1 MPLTPEDV
9 QNKRFSTVRFKEG
22 YDEEEVDAFLDEVE
36 AELRRLLGENTDLRT
51 RAPAAPAA
59 APTAAAPVAAA
70 PAAPVAAAP
79 AAPAE
84 EPSEAALRTL
94 LLAQR
99 TADEAIAQ
107 AKQEAEQIVASAK
120 VRASS
125 IESEAQTQH
134 AQAMADLQRQRT
146 TLEAAIDELRAFE
159 REYRTRLKAYL
170 EGQLRDLDTRGTAAP
185 GQAPAA
191 AVPSSPPPPPS
202 SAAAPS
208 APAAPATPP
217 AAAGGQPPGVP
228 RLAPPAGAGGAGA
241 GGAGAGAAGAPR
253 PPTPS
258 PFSAAPPLVEDVDA
272 GSDAPGGPPR
282 EAEADTEDTGT
293 PGGSPS

>member
-36 AELRRLLGENTDLRT
+36 AELRRLLGENSDLRSH
-51 RAPAAPAA
+51 PAA
-59 APTAAAPVAAA
+59 AS

-79 AAPAE
+79 VPQAQPAPPAE

-107 AKQEAEQIVASAK
+107 AKQEADQMLASAK

-125 IESEAQTQH
+125 IESEAQAQH
-134 AQAMADLQRQRT
+134 AQAMAELSRQRS
-146 TLEAAIDELRAFE
+146 TLEAQIEELRAFE

-170 EGQLRDLDTRGTAAP
+170 DSQLRDLESRGTAAP
-185 GQAPAA
+185 TRPPG
-191 AVPSSPPPPPS
+191 SP
-202 SAAAPS
+202 AAPS
-208 APAAPATPP
+208 A
-217 AAAGGQPPGVP
+217 
-228 RLAPPAGAGGAGA
+228 
-241 GGAGAGAAGAPR
+241 
-253 PPTPS
+253 
-258 PFSAAPPLVEDVDA
+258 
-272 GSDAPGGPPR
+272 
-282 EAEADTEDTGT
+282 
-293 PGGSPS
+293 